1 MEQVFIRKND
11 LNRWVAK
18 YFPSNDLISIDDLI
32 GVIEELDEEVEQLK
46 EKIED
51 MEQDLEQNYRP
62 IPLSEQ
68 YGIRNSDFY

>member
-1 MEQVFIRKND
+1 MEQVFIRK
-11 LNRWVAK
+11 
-18 YFPSNDLISIDDLI
+18 NDLISIDDLI